1 LFQQSETAA
10 RNLEQL
16 KSAKRK
22 LEEEMSSQIKMLES
36 ELSDSKES
44 AQAERSRL
52 MKRIS
57 EVESDNAEELKRLSE
72 KGAGDSTLHAEAL
85 EMMRKV
91 LTQEKESA
99 IESLRVEMR
108 DEHSQYLKK
117 EEHEISAIQRIR
129 SNHASELETLTQKHM
144 RDERSELSKREK
156 SEMFAIQQIQ
166 ANHTSEMK
174 MLTQKHSQE
183 LERNQRETLSQLEGL
198 RSAHT
203 SKLQDLTSKHQK
215 ELEVE
220 NKLKDEI
227 TVRGVP

>member
-1 LFQQSETAA
+1 
-10 RNLEQL
+10 
-16 KSAKRK
+16 
-22 LEEEMSSQIKMLES
+22 
-36 ELSDSKES
+36 
-44 AQAERSRL
+44 
-52 MKRIS
+52 
-57 EVESDNAEELKRLSE
+57 
-72 KGAGDSTLHAEAL
+72 
-85 EMMRKV
+85 
-91 LTQEKESA
+91 
-99 IESLRVEMR
+99 
-108 DEHSQYLKK
+108 
-117 EEHEISAIQRIR
+117 
-129 SNHASELETLTQKHM
+129 
-144 RDERSELSKREK
+144 
-156 SEMFAIQQIQ
+156 MFAIQQIQ